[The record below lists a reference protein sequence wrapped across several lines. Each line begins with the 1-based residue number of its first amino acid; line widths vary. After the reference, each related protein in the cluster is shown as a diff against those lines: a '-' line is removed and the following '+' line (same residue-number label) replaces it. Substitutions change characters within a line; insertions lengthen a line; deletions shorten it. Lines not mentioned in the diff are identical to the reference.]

1 MHGKY
6 LAILYFGLFC
16 FFILLVYYRKSP
28 LKQFYLLMVVSL
40 PEGCLI
46 NDPKYTNNI
55 GAQSLFK
62 RLMHKCHNNIL
73 KCQKRPDNTSTIA
86 YHHMSNVSLLQ
97 YLVVVVSAN
106 HTQTKLKKT
115 TFQDNTNMSRTGRI
129 FHTYAIKTL
138 INAY

>member
-1 MHGKY
+1 MRY
-6 LAILYFGLFC
+6 NRSILDCLVFSS
-16 FFILLVYYRKSP
+16 LLMYYRKSP
-28 LKQFYLLMVVSL
+28 LKQFYLLIVVSP

-55 GAQSLFK
+55 WAQSLFT

-73 KCQKRPDNTSTIA
+73 KCQKRPDNTSTIT